1 MSLAGRDSRSS
12 CLADDDPVKPT
23 ILIVDDEPGVR
34 TALTGV
40 LHDEGYTVEA
50 VSSGEACLE
59 RVTRGPIDLIVLDV
73 WLPGMDGLATLA
85 RLRERQVDAQVV
97 LISGHGNIES
107 AVRAIKMGAFDF
119 VEKPLSLDKTVL
131 VVNNALRQRR
141 LEAENRAL
149 RARVDRQQAMVGES
163 YAMRQLREQV
173 AMAAPTNGR
182 VLIYGENG
190 TGKELVARTIHL
202 LSRRRAGAFVEV
214 NCAAI
219 PEDLI
224 ESELFGHVRGAFTG
238 AVADR
243 RGKFEVADGG
253 TIFLDEI
260 GDMSLK
266 TQAKVLR
273 VLQEQTIEPVG
284 VSGATRIKVDARVLA
299 ATNKDLQA
307 EIRCGRFREDLFFR
321 LNVIPIFVPPLHDR
335 QEDIPLLADHFM
347 AEFARE
353 YGRRVKSFEPGALA
367 LLQHYPWPGNVRELR
382 NVIERLMI
390 MVPGDAISA
399 VDLSFLDPAGLTRPA
414 LADVAAERM
423 TLHEARDR
431 FERDLI
437 LRTLAEQQ
445 GNMSRTA
452 EVLGVERSNL
462 YRKMKAFGIAPSRKV
477 DEEPE
482 SV

>member
-1 MSLAGRDSRSS
+1 M
-12 CLADDDPVKPT
+12 KPT

-40 LHDEGYTVEA
+40 LHDEGYAVEA
-50 VSSGEACLE
+50 VPTGEACLD
-59 RVTRGPIDLIVLDV
+59 RLTRGPVDLIVLDV

-107 AVRAIKMGAFDF
+107 AVRAIKLGAFDF
-119 VEKPLSLDKTVL
+119 VEKPLSLEKTVL
-131 VVNNALRQRR
+131 VVRNALRQRR
-141 LEAENRAL
+141 LEMENLAL
-149 RARVDRQQAMVGES
+149 RARVDRHETMVGES
-163 YAMRQLREQV
+163 YAIRQLREQV

-190 TGKELVARTIHL
+190 TGKELVARTIHE
-202 LSRRRAGAFVEV
+202 LSRRRSSAFVEV

-238 AVADR
+238 AVAER
-243 RGKFEVADGG
+243 RGRFELADGG

-273 VLQEQTIEPVG
+273 VLQEQTMEPVG
-284 VSGATRIKVDARVLA
+284 GAASVRVDARVLA
-299 ATNKDLQA
+299 ATNKDLQT
-307 EIRCGRFREDLFFR
+307 EIRGGRFREDLYFR
-321 LNVIPIFVPPLHDR
+321 LNVIPIFVPALRDR

-347 AEFARE
+347 AGFARE
-353 YGRRVKSFEPGALA
+353 YGRRVKKFEPSAVSV
-367 LLQHYPWPGNVRELR
+367 LQQYSWPGNVRELR

-390 MVPGDAISA
+390 MVVGDSIA
-399 VDLSFLDPAGLTRPA
+399 VGDLSFLDHNASSRPDAEVAAPAGRI
-414 LADVAAERM
+414 
-423 TLHEARDR
+423 TLYEARDQ

-452 EVLGVERSNL
+452 DVLGVERSNL
-462 YRKMKAFGIAPSRKV
+462 YRKMKAFGIAPARRPEG
-477 DEEPE
+477 EEE
-482 SV
+482 GV

>member
-1 MSLAGRDSRSS
+1 L
-12 CLADDDPVKPT
+12 KPT

-34 TALTGV
+34 SALGGV
-40 LHDEGYTVEA
+40 LRDEGYAVEA
-50 VSSGEACLE
+50 VASGEDCLE
-59 RVTRGPIDLIVLDV
+59 RVTRGGIDLIMLDV
-73 WLPGMDGLATLA
+73 WLPGMDGLATFA

-97 LISGHGNIES
+97 IISGHGNIES

-131 VVNNALRQRR
+131 VVANALRQRR

-149 RARVDRQQAMVGES
+149 RARVDRQYTMVGES
-163 YAMRQLREQV
+163 PAIRQLREQV

-190 TGKELVARTIHL
+190 TGKELVARGIHMQ
-202 LSRRRAGAFVEV
+202 SRRRSGQFVEV

-219 PEDLI
+219 PEELI
-224 ESELFGHVRGAFTG
+224 ESELFGHVRGSFTG

-273 VLQEQTIEPVG
+273 VLQEQTMEPVG
-284 VSGATRIKVDARVLA
+284 GTNRIRVDARVVA

-307 EIRCGRFREDLFFR
+307 EIKTGQFREDLYFR
-321 LNVIPIFVPPLHDR
+321 LNVIPIFVPPLRER

-347 AEFARE
+347 AEFAQE
-353 YGRRVKSFEPGALA
+353 YGRRIKRLDAGAIRT
-367 LLQHYPWPGNVRELR
+367 LQRYAWPGNVRELR

-390 MVPGDAISA
+390 MVPGDAITTS
-399 VDLSFLDPAGLTRPA
+399 DLSFLDVPLVPPSSLPAGSP
-414 LADVAAERM
+414 ERR
-423 TLHEARDR
+423 TLHEARDQ

-437 LRTLAEQQ
+437 LKTLAEQQ

-462 YRKMKAFGIAPSRKV
+462 YRKMKAFGIAPASRSGV
-477 DEEPE
+477 PE
-482 SV
+482 SEPT

>member
-1 MSLAGRDSRSS
+1 VLKA
-12 CLADDDPVKPT
+12 T

-34 TALTGV
+34 AALGGV
-40 LHDEGYTVEA
+40 LRDEGYTVEA
-50 VSSGEACLE
+50 VASGEECLE
-59 RVTRGPIDLIVLDV
+59 RVTRGGVDLILLDV
-73 WLPGMDGLATLA
+73 WLPGLDGLATFQ
-85 RLRERQVDAQVV
+85 RLRERRVDAEVV

-131 VVNNALRQRR
+131 VIANALRQRR

-149 RARVDRQQAMVGES
+149 RARVDRQQTMVGES
-163 YAMRQLREQV
+163 RAIRQLREQI

-190 TGKELVARTIHL
+190 TGKELVARTLHMQ
-202 LSRRRAGAFVEV
+202 SHRRLGPFVEV

-219 PEDLI
+219 PEELI
-224 ESELFGHVRGAFTG
+224 ESELFGHVKGAFTG
-238 AVADR
+238 AVSDR

-253 TIFLDEI
+253 TLFLDEI
-260 GDMSLK
+260 ADMSVK

-273 VLQEQTIEPVG
+273 VLQEQTLELVG
-284 VSGATRIKVDARVLA
+284 GSTRVRVDVRVVA

-307 EIRCGRFREDLFFR
+307 EIRSGRFRDDLYFR
-321 LNVIPIFVPPLHDR
+321 LNVVPIFVPPLRDR
-335 QEDIPLLADHFM
+335 PDDIALLADHFM
-347 AEFARE
+347 AEFASE
-353 YGRRVKSFEPGALA
+353 YGRRLKTFDAAATDV
-367 LLQHYPWPGNVRELR
+367 LQGYAWPGNVRELR

-390 MVPGDAISA
+390 MVPGDTITAA
-399 VDLSFLDPAGLTRPA
+399 DLSFLDAPHERPLRTA
-414 LADVAAERM
+414 PAERM
-423 TLHEARDR
+423 TLHDARDQ

-452 EVLGVERSNL
+452 DALGVERSNL
-462 YRKMKAFGIAPSRKV
+462 YRKMKAFGIAPSRRLENAES
-477 DEEPE
+477 EEE
-482 SV
+482 AV